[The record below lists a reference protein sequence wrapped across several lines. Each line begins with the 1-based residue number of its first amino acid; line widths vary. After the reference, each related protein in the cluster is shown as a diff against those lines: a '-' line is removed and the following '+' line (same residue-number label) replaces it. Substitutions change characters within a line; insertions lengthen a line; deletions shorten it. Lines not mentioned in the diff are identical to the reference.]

1 MPLGKVWGLLERK
14 TWPTTEQGMISSWP
28 PHCQTCGDET
38 RGSSTP
44 RGHRCPRIKGI
55 PQSRVLKEVPGP
67 HPEGHFHV
75 LAPPDLHLIVVGADV
90 LEIGPGDG
98 EEAAGKGRRSERERE
113 NGGWR
118 EAACTPLRLHPQN
131 GLKKIKKK

>member
-1 MPLGKVWGLLERK
+1 M
-14 TWPTTEQGMISSWP
+14 
-28 PHCQTCGDET
+28 
-38 RGSSTP
+38 
-44 RGHRCPRIKGI
+44 
-55 PQSRVLKEVPGP
+55 PGP

-75 LAPPDLHLIVVGADV
+75 LAPPDLHLIIVGADV

-131 GLKKIKKK
+131 GLKKIKKKIAEV